1 MKERRLCSWLTD
13 EKIPIFTDDAVQ
25 SDFGTGALKITPG
38 HDPVDYEIGKRHNLE
53 VITGMDEKARML
65 PEYAGKYAEMDRF
78 ECRKA
83 IVEDL
88 ETEGLLIKIE
98 PYTHSVAHCQRCHT
112 VVEPRVSLQWFLNTK
127 PLAEAVVAKVN
138 AKEIQFVPEEAR
150 NSLFKLD
157 GKYSRLVH

>member
-1 MKERRLCSWLTD
+1 MVF
-13 EKIPIFTDDAVQ
+13 IY
-25 SDFGTGALKITPG
+25 FGTGALKITPG

-88 ETEGLLIKIE
+88 ETEGVLIKIE

-112 VVEPRVSLQWFLNTK
+112 VVQ
-127 PLAEAVVAKVN
+127 
-138 AKEIQFVPEEAR
+138 
-150 NSLFKLD
+150 
-157 GKYSRLVH
+157 